1 MKIEHCGEEHVLHLE
16 TREVGLLLDILEA
29 ALPAETI
36 SGPRAS
42 NPGLSQFFNSV
53 YGDLIETA
61 RQAWTQ
67 PAPGD
72 AAPRGAGALPCHP
85 GLLP

>member
-1 MKIEHCGEEHVLHLE
+1 MKIEHRGEDHVLHLE
-16 TREVGLLLDILEA
+16 TCEVGLLLDILEA

-42 NPGLSQFFNSV
+42 NPGLSRFFNSV

-61 RQAWTQ
+61 RQAWSQT
-67 PAPGD
+67 APG
-72 AAPRGAGALPCHP
+72 AASLTPSLPASQA
-85 GLLP
+85 

>member
-1 MKIEHCGEEHVLHLE
+1 VKIEHCGEDHVLHLE
-16 TREVGLLLDILEA
+16 TCEVGLLLDILEA

-42 NPGLSQFFNSV
+42 NPGLSRFFNSV

-61 RQAWTQ
+61 RQAWSQTGPVAASLAPSL
-67 PAPGD
+67 PASQ
-72 AAPRGAGALPCHP
+72 A
-85 GLLP
+85 

>member
-1 MKIEHCGEEHVLHLE
+1 
-16 TREVGLLLDILEA
+16 VGLLLDILEA

-42 NPGLSQFFNSV
+42 NPGLSRFFNSV

-61 RQAWTQ
+61 RQAWSQTGPVAASLAPSL
-67 PAPGD
+67 PASQ
-72 AAPRGAGALPCHP
+72 A
-85 GLLP
+85 